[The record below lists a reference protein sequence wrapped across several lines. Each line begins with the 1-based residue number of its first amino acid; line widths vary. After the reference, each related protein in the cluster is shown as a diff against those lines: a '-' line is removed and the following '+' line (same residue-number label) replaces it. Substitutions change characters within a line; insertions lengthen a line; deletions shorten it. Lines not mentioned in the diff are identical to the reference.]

1 MKKQVNYDESEDEE
15 EEYGFDYSDNDGEQ
29 QSNHDTD
36 NQDNQDQDQSEQ
48 QPDLEKLKR
57 SLAHVSFEQLAE
69 IKNKMGMKDFKLARR
84 GQQASDDDEE
94 ADEDEVEEEPSTARG
109 KKSAVSKAQIIK
121 DLKKATN
128 QLKGPRQ
135 RATKEDMKRNSKHS
149 PMEMSSKKKVGR
161 FRDVVET
168 ASTKRRDPRF
178 DKLSGQLNQD
188 LFEKSYEFLND
199 YKQSEQAQLKEQLTK
214 TKDPEER
221 ERLKLILTRMKSQET
236 AAANI
241 KRRQTLA
248 RERKKVEADLVKQG
262 KQPYFLKNSEKR
274 KLELV
279 DKYNQLGEKNMD
291 RILEKRR
298 RRMPTKITSV
308 CPSYDDQI
316 EILFW
321 FINVIF
327 LSFI

>member
-1 MKKQVNYDESEDEE
+1 MKKQVNYDQSEDEE
-15 EEYGFDYSDNDGEQ
+15 EEYGFDYSDDEGEQ
-29 QSNHDTD
+29 QSDQDTSD
-36 NQDNQDQDQSEQ
+36 QDDEDQDQIEKQ
-48 QPDLEKLKR
+48 HDLEKLKR

-84 GQQASDDDEE
+84 GQQALNDDEE
-94 ADEDEVEEEPSTARG
+94 EEEEEEEEPSTARG

-121 DLKKATN
+121 DLKKAAN
-128 QLKGPRQ
+128 QVKGPRQ
-135 RATKEDMKRNSKHS
+135 RATKEDMKRSSKHS
-149 PMEMSSKKKVGR
+149 PMEMSSKRKVGR

-188 LFEKSYEFLND
+188 LFEKSYGFLDD

-221 ERLKLILTRMKSQET
+221 ERLKSILTRMKSQET
-236 AAANI
+236 AAANT
-241 KRRQTLA
+241 KRKQMLA

-298 RRMPTKITSV
+298 KKNANKDHKRVPFVRRST
-308 CPSYDDQI
+308 
-316 EILFW
+316 
-321 FINVIF
+321 
-327 LSFI
+327 